1 MNKASREQED
11 ARNAAPLRRDDLVLE
26 ELDGEA
32 ILYDPRYGAVHRFN
46 AVTLFVW
53 DLCDGS
59 NTPADIAQRLTKLC
73 EVEPDEALDSV
84 QRAIAELSTLD
95 LVQGAPVEPMNKTKV
110 PWWTKAPEPVAASA
124 LPTVGPPEELR
135 LSRRQLLCGGVT
147 KLIFVAPVIS
157 TFFAAGAYASGP
169 SASAAFGPG
178 GCKEGGYSCTVN
190 GDCCENE
197 CTGGICQE
205 DPACQGVGEIC
216 FVDEDCCS
224 DDCDLGVC
232 Q

>member
-1 MNKASREQED
+1 MNNASGEQED

-46 AVTLFVW
+46 TVTLLVW

-59 NTPADIAQRLTKLC
+59 HTTADIALRLTKVC

-84 QRAIAELSTLD
+84 QRAIAELRTLD

-110 PWWTKAPEPVAASA
+110 PWWTKAPEPVASS
-124 LPTVGPPEELR
+124 VPPAEERTEPLR
-135 LSRRQLLCGGVT
+135 LSRRELLRGGVT
-147 KLIFVAPVIS
+147 KLVFVAPVIS

-169 SASAAFGPG
+169 SASAALGPG

-190 GDCCENE
+190 GDCCDNE
-197 CTGGICQE
+197 CNAGICQE
-205 DPACQGVGEIC
+205 DPSCQGVGELC
-216 FVDEDCCS
+216 FTDEDCCS

-232 Q
+232 E